1 MNGATKDMTQLTLS
15 IEENRV
21 RELLK
26 ELLLEL
32 IETRRDVFQ
41 DILLEAVE
49 DAGLLEAIKEGE
61 SSESVGRDEVMAML
75 KGRICPICG

>member
-15 IEENRV
+15 IEENRI

-26 ELLLEL
+26 EVLLEL

-61 SSESVGRDEVMAML
+61 SSESVGRDEVMAIL
-75 KGRICPICG
+75 EGRA

>member
-61 SSESVGRDEVMAML
+61 SSESVGRDEVMAIL
-75 KGRICPICG
+75 EGRA

>member
-1 MNGATKDMTQLTLS
+1 MEDMNQLTLS

-41 DILLEAVE
+41 DILLEAIE
-49 DAGLLEAIKEGE
+49 DAGLLEAINAGEG
-61 SSESVGRDEVMAML
+61 SESVDRDEIMAIL
-75 KGRICPICG
+75 EGRA

>member
-1 MNGATKDMTQLTLS
+1 MTQLTLS

-49 DAGLLEAIKEGE
+49 DAGLLEAIREGE
-61 SSESVGRDEVMAML
+61 STELVERAEIMAILEGRA
-75 KGRICPICG
+75 

>member
-1 MNGATKDMTQLTLS
+1 MTQLTLS
-15 IEENRV
+15 IEEDRV

-61 SSESVGRDEVMAML
+61 RSEHVNRDEIMAIL
-75 KGRICPICG
+75 EGRA

>member
-1 MNGATKDMTQLTLS
+1 MTQLTLS

-61 SSESVGRDEVMAML
+61 SSESVGRDEVMAIL
-75 KGRICPICG
+75 EGRA

>member
-1 MNGATKDMTQLTLS
+1 MTQLTLS
-15 IEENRV
+15 IEETRV

-49 DAGLLEAIKEGE
+49 DAGLIEAIREGE
-61 SSESVGRDEVMAML
+61 GTDRVDRDEIMAIL
-75 KGRICPICG
+75 EGRS

>member
-15 IEENRV
+15 IEENRI

-26 ELLLEL
+26 EVLLEL

-61 SSESVGRDEVMAML
+61 SSESVGRDEDMAIL
-75 KGRICPICG
+75 EGRA

>member
-1 MNGATKDMTQLTLS
+1 MNQLTLS
-15 IEENRV
+15 IEEHRV

-26 ELLLEL
+26 ELLLER

-41 DILLEAVE
+41 DILLEAIE

-61 SSESVGRDEVMAML
+61 GSESVDRDEIMAIL
-75 KGRICPICG
+75 EGRA

>member
-15 IEENRV
+15 IEENRI

-26 ELLLEL
+26 EVLLEL

-61 SSESVGRDEVMAML
+61 SSKSVGRDEVMAIL
-75 KGRICPICG
+75 EGRA

>member
-1 MNGATKDMTQLTLS
+1 MNQLTLS

-41 DILLEAVE
+41 DILLEAIE

-61 SSESVGRDEVMAML
+61 GSESVDRDEIMAIL
-75 KGRICPICG
+75 EGRA

>member
-1 MNGATKDMTQLTLS
+1 MAQLTLS
-15 IEENRV
+15 IEETRV

-41 DILLEAVE
+41 DILLEVVE
-49 DAGLLEAIKEGE
+49 DAGLIEAIKAGE
-61 SSESVGRDEVMAML
+61 SSDSVDRDEIMAIL
-75 KGRICPICG
+75 EGRA

>member
-1 MNGATKDMTQLTLS
+1 MTQLTLS
-15 IEENRV
+15 IEEDRV

-26 ELLLEL
+26 ELIVEL
-32 IETRRDVFQ
+32 IETRRDMFQ

-61 SSESVGRDEVMAML
+61 SGESVERDEIMAIL
-75 KGRICPICG
+75 EGRA

>member
-1 MNGATKDMTQLTLS
+1 MTQLTLS
-15 IEENRV
+15 IEETRV

-49 DAGLLEAIKEGE
+49 DAGLIEAIREGE
-61 SSESVGRDEVMAML
+61 GTDRVARDEIMAIL
-75 KGRICPICG
+75 EGRS

>member
-15 IEENRV
+15 IEENRI

-26 ELLLEL
+26 EVLLEL

-41 DILLEAVE
+41 DILLQAVE

-61 SSESVGRDEVMAML
+61 SSESVGRDEVMAIL
-75 KGRICPICG
+75 EGRA

>member
-1 MNGATKDMTQLTLS
+1 MGYAVAGKHTMTQLTLS
-15 IEENRV
+15 IEETRV

-49 DAGLLEAIKEGE
+49 EAGLVEAIREGE
-61 SSESVGRDEVMAML
+61 SSEPADRDAIMAIHDL
-75 KGRICPICG
+75 

>member
-1 MNGATKDMTQLTLS
+1 MAQLTLS

-49 DAGLLEAIKEGE
+49 DAGLLEAIKAGE
-61 SSESVGRDEVMAML
+61 SSEPVSRDEIMAIL
-75 KGRICPICG
+75 EGRA